1 MRTIQVEDKICFLS
15 VFYLLTAWCQGQAA
29 PCISGPLF
37 GGKHTLAQVSSSP
50 LTGHKEACETGNQG
64 SCFLPFIQHAVI
76 QWNYKSAVALE
87 VTIQIRDLAKKGGD
101 EGVQGAMQ
109 PLLKGKSVK
118 SSHLQTCCLY

>member
-15 VFYLLTAWCQGQAA
+15 VFYLLTVWCQGQAA

-37 GGKHTLAQVSSSP
+37 GGKHMLPQVSSSP
-50 LTGHKEACETGNQG
+50 LTGHKQARETGDQG

-87 VTIQIRDLAKKGGD
+87 VTTQICYLAKKGGD